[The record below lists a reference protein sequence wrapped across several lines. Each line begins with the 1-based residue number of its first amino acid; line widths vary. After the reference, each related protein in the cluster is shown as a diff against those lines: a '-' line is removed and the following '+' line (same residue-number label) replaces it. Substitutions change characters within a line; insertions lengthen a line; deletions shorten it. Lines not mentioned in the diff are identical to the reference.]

1 MENMKIPIFFLKGF
15 LMAPHL
21 LVSNVQTTWHGTW
34 GHIFYH
40 ILSYSHKSTVLLPLP
55 LCSQAWTGPSSPPVG
70 RPSPSRHWRCL
81 REVFPASS
89 ASLRAPFSRLP
100 ECPWLP
106 LSSYDIVLSAGWRA
120 PSTLGLLPFL
130 SPFHSKVSWA
140 RSNSWCGR
148 RSMDLGHSRN
158 LSVSSKW

>member
-100 ECPWLP
+100 ECPVWKCWVSGCVGWTVLMMLCLP
-106 LSSYDIVLSAGWRA
+106 VWIAR
-120 PSTLGLLPFL
+120 FL
-130 SPFHSKVSWA
+130 RFRTVSCIFVPQHPA
-140 RSNSWCGR
+140 LVG
-148 RSMDLGHSRN
+148 
-158 LSVSSKW
+158 V